1 MWKNIVQP
9 DRTQMTIWLVRVA
22 CCIVKATNTH
32 THTHT
37 QNTQWFPLQ
46 QSSHELA
53 SMLRHTYNACPVYFV
68 WLRFKMSV
76 IPATAEK
83 NKSFIF
89 VPSYHVLFS
98 LATKIIASWE
108 VTLRSWADSCPC
120 FAVMFCPSLQER
132 NEILFAFCEWRFYQN
147 MRLLFYKAIMSTVT
161 AVTSWT
167 LILFLIASSSWNVK
181 CQLDATR

>member
-22 CCIVKATNTH
+22 CCIVKATKTH

-37 QNTQWFPLQ
+37 HSEYAMISTATVVAWTRLNVT
-46 QSSHELA
+46 SY
-53 SMLRHTYNACPVYFV
+53 YNACLVYFV
-68 WLRFKMSV
+68 CLRFKMSV

-83 NKSFIF
+83 NKSLIF

-120 FAVMFCPSLQER
+120 FAVIVQVCR
-132 NEILFAFCEWRFYQN
+132 NETKFCLHFANGDFTKIRGF
-147 MRLLFYKAIMSTVT
+147 
-161 AVTSWT
+161 
-167 LILFLIASSSWNVK
+167 SSIR
-181 CQLDATR
+181 Q